1 MSRRRYISTD
11 VSIDKRLNRLA
22 SEHGDFAALLYSW
35 MIPHATDEATLNG
48 DLDEFMATV
57 IPMRRDKTAAE
68 VTAALRAMCSVGLIQ
83 WDGETIYL
91 PTQAFYRYQTYIK
104 VENRRVGDV
113 AVGERTSPE
122 NSEQQRGTADN
133 AEGKAASAD
142 LDSAA
147 ENAEERRGTPENAV
161 SLSLSSSVSLPLSS
175 SVSAAPL
182 NGAGKRQK
190 PATVLKPLTDEQR
203 ERIELEFADIPHL
216 QDEIAFALQH
226 TAHSKATDD
235 NLYLRHWLRKTR
247 EQRPE
252 RSNGNGGAH
261 PRRSTVLEHPD
272 DEDPLAKRLR
282 LDAERRE
289 RERQLGV
296 S

>member
-147 ENAEERRGTPENAV
+147 ENAEERRKTPENAV
-161 SLSLSSSVSLPLSS
+161 SLSLSLSPSVSSPLPV
-175 SVSAAPL
+175 SVSGAPP
-182 NGAGKRQK
+182 NGAGKRTK
-190 PATVLKPLTDEQR
+190 PTAVLKPLTADQR
-203 ERIELEFADIPHL
+203 ERIGQEFADIPHL
-216 QDEIAFALQH
+216 QDEIDFALQH
-226 TAHSKATDD
+226 TAHAKATDD
-235 NLYLRHWLRKTR
+235 NLYLRHWLRQTR
-247 EQRPE
+247 ANLSTRK
-252 RSNGNGGAH
+252 NGNGAH
-261 PRRSTVLEHPD
+261 RES
-272 DEDPLAKRLR
+272 DPQNDPELKRLR
-282 LDAERRE
+282 A
-289 RERQLGV
+289 LGV
-296 S
+296 IHE